1 MPLLFWCQR
10 RVDLE
15 HTFRERHA
23 NHFATHLYARKVC
36 LSVRN
41 LIFFFP
47 FAHDQQRRFTGA
59 RPYIFDPADLTL
71 AIEEHATDQI
81 ADVGQTPLKRGPL
94 AARHLHFAVYESFGV
109 GNRIDAA
116 KLKNQPSLVW
126 PEFFDFQLAP
136 GIILR
141 QLEYPHA
148 RPESVR
154 DSSVQLDGNFALTSL
169 RLDDTAEGN
178 ELVAYSRFS

>member
-36 LSVRN
+36 LGVRN
-41 LIFFFP
+41 LIFFFS
-47 FAHDQQRRFTGA
+47 AAQDQQWRFTGA
-59 RPYIFDPADLTL
+59 KLYIFDLADLTL

-81 ADVGQTPLKRGPL
+81 ADVSRTPLKRGPL
-94 AARHLHFAVYESFGV
+94 AARHLHFAAYESFGV

-141 QLEYPHA
+141 QREYPHA